1 MNILFFLKEKNDL
14 VFVYNTDTLLDLVEK
29 YSTSHY
35 SSIPVI
41 TKNNEYVGSI
51 SEGDVLNYLVS
62 NKISND
68 DFEKIIIEDIPRR
81 KDNTPIYSNQ
91 EMKDLLKYSLDENFV
106 PVLNTSDKF
115 IGIITR
121 KEIIEYFFE
130 HNFYVL

>member
-29 YSTSHY
+29 YSTYHY

-62 NKISND
+62 NKLSND
-68 DFEKIIIEDIPRR
+68 DFKKIIIEDIPRR

-91 EMKDLLKYSLDENFV
+91 AMKDLLKFSLDENFV

>member
-29 YSTSHY
+29 YSTYHY

-62 NKISND
+62 NKLSND

-91 EMKDLLKYSLDENFV
+91 EMKDLLKFSLDENFV